1 MSGTPWQ
8 GKLYHSRGSS
18 DDWGTIRDERHDAI
32 IRVPITLDEE
42 KLVQHRRAGTDPT
55 QQIVNEILNR
65 INAYEETKRQ
75 LDEAREELNRYKRQ
89 WEESRSENVEGAK

>member
-1 MSGTPWQ
+1 
-8 GKLYHSRGSS
+8 
-18 DDWGTIRDERHDAI
+18 
-32 IRVPITLDEE
+32 VPITLDEE